1 MEKGGGLILCQMH
14 RPQFLMNLL
23 TSWLVGVIKDLKITT
38 DKVVWV
44 TVYTMLTSWQITAF
58 ACVSLLLHHYVTSHK
73 IVQQLYNNML
83 ASYEPLKDR
92 ILFFLS
98 FKQERVCII
107 LSDGGKKWNKK
118 KILSCAISVKLVK
131 LDHDATMC
139 LLSFCLS

>member
-23 TSWLVGVIKDLKITT
+23 RSWLVGVIKDLKITT

-92 ILFFLS
+92 ILFFY
-98 FKQERVCII
+98 
-107 LSDGGKKWNKK
+107 
-118 KILSCAISVKLVK
+118 
-131 LDHDATMC
+131 
-139 LLSFCLS
+139 LLSKREFALFYQMGEKSETRKRFFHVRLVWNSWN